1 MQRTERRSL
10 VASASVKLC
19 RNSLKEMC
27 YLIASFTLKIKGRN
41 QKVCK
46 KKYLAWVFGVDRKSV
61 IRDRCSAS
69 LGNPRDADP

>member
-1 MQRTERRSL
+1 
-10 VASASVKLC
+10 
-19 RNSLKEMC
+19 MC